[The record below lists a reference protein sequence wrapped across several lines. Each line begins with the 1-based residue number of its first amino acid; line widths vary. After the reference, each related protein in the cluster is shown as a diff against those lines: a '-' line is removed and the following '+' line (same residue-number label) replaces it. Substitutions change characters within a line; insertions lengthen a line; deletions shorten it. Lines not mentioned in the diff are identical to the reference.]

1 MLKRYCDMCG
11 KEMSAAC
18 WLTVEIVPSVTRHM
32 EGQMRQKEICEG
44 CAIKVR
50 EFIVDARGEKE

>member
-11 KEMSAAC
+11 KEMNPYC
-18 WLTVEIVPSVTRHM
+18 FLFIEIVPSVTRHM
-32 EGQMRQKEICEG
+32 EGQMRQKEICED

-50 EFIVDARGEKE
+50 EFVVVERGEKE